1 MYDRS
6 CVRGLGPLYQSLRA
20 RKHALPVLLGAFGF
34 FGFFWGTFAVLLADL
49 SDALA
54 LSPGP
59 LGFALFVGA
68 AASILAM
75 ALLGWTTDRLERHP
89 FLILSGVAFGAG
101 VATVAAAGNYVAL
114 LASLTLLYAAS
125 GLYDVGINAAAV
137 DLESASGRRIMAILH
152 AMFSA
157 GGVSGALSAG
167 SLLSA
172 GVGFRYVYLT
182 VLAPLAVVILAVAI
196 TRFPTSM
203 GDSGDGEKVQRFG
216 LYRNSILLLVAFVAT
231 LGLLSEGEMEHWSG
245 IHLRQTLELP
255 ALLGASGVAVFHA
268 AMAVGRLGAAWTVA
282 LFGNRRT
289 LLGAGLLTAVGMALA
304 LATLEP
310 ALVVAGFLVV
320 GLALSAV
327 VPIAFSAAGDI
338 APERAG
344 AAISVVT
351 TLGYGGF
358 LLGPVLV
365 GGFAEI
371 LGLRVA
377 LGTIALA
384 GVLIFALSL
393 RLAPSEQTPTPGEDQ
408 S

>member
-1 MYDRS
+1 
-6 CVRGLGPLYQSLRA
+6 VREARRDGCLRVGT
-20 RKHALPVLLGAFGF
+20 RALPVLLGAFGF
-34 FGFFWGTFAVLLADL
+34 FGLFWGSFAVLLVDL
-49 SDALA
+49 SDALV

-59 LGFALFVGA
+59 LGLALFVGA

-75 ALLGWTTDRLERHP
+75 ALLGWMTDRLGRRP
-89 FLILSGVAFGAG
+89 FLVLLGGAFGAG
-101 VATVAAAGNYVAL
+101 VAALAAAGNYASVLAAL
-114 LASLTLLYAAS
+114 AILYAAS

-137 DLESASGRRIMAILH
+137 DLERAAGHRIMAVLH
-152 AMFSA
+152 ATFSA
-157 GGVSGALSAG
+157 GGVAGALSAG
-167 SLLSA
+167 AFLSA
-172 GVGFRYVYLT
+172 GVGFRYVYLA

-196 TRFPTSM
+196 TRFPTSTEP
-203 GDSGDGEKVQRFG
+203 SGDGEKTGRFG
-216 LYRNSILLLVAFVAT
+216 LYRSSSLLLVAFIAT

-245 IHLRQTLELP
+245 IYLRQNLELP

-268 AMAVGRLGAAWTVA
+268 TMAAGRLGTAWTVA

-289 LLGAGLLTAVGMALA
+289 LLGAGLLAAVGMSLA

-310 ALVVAGFLVV
+310 IFVVAGFLVV

-327 VPIAFSAAGDI
+327 VPVAFSVAGDL
-338 APERAG
+338 APGRAG
-344 AAISVVT
+344 GAISVVT

-365 GGFAEI
+365 GGLAEI

-377 LGTIALA
+377 LGTIAAA
-384 GVLIFALSL
+384 GALIFTLSL
-393 RLAPSEQTPTPGEDQ
+393 RLAASDQSSTPGEDM